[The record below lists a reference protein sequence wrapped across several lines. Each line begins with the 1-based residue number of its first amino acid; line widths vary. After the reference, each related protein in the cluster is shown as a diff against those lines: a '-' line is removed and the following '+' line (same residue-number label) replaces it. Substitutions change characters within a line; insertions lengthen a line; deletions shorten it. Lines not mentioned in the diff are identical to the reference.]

1 MTQSS
6 GTQISEKKPP
16 AASGAEVIFLLL
28 LVAFGMGLCSLVE
41 RNFNWYWT
49 EPTEQRAFDTAPIKQ
64 KQEELTR
71 LENKVKETEKQID
84 AAEVEQLKQ
93 QALAAKPQEETAKT
107 YATLLTERIA
117 SLKTETEK
125 IEQGLKLEKRMAAD
139 KLRGERRTFLL
150 AKFATSILLPL
161 IVVVVTFL
169 VGAGL
174 LSWVAGRRVWAIRG
188 GRPVLLVAGV
198 LLILLVYQVLEIAGA
213 ALIGII
219 VFLILL
225 QRINWTPKVK
235 RETG

>member
-1 MTQSS
+1 MSQSS
-6 GTQISEKKPP
+6 ISEKKQP

-49 EPTEQRAFDTAPIKQ
+49 EPTEQRAFDTLRIKE

-71 LENKVKETEKQID
+71 LENKIKETEKQID
-84 AAEVEQLKQ
+84 AAELEQLKQ
-93 QALAAKPQEETAKT
+93 QASLAKPQEQTAQT
-107 YATLLTERIA
+107 YTTLLNDRA
-117 SLKTETEK
+117 RALKSETEK
-125 IEQGLKLEKRMAAD
+125 IAQTLKVEKQMAAD
-139 KLRGERRTFLL
+139 KLGGERRRFLI
-150 AKFATSILLPL
+150 AKFAASIFLPL
-161 IVVVVTFL
+161 IAVVITFFI
-169 VGAGL
+169 GAGL

-198 LLILLVYQVLEIAGA
+198 LLILLVYQVFEIAGA